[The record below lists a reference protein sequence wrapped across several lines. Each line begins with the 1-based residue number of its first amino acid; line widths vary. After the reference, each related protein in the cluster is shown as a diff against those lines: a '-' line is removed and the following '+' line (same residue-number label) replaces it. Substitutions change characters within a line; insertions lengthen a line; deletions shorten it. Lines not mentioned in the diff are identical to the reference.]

1 MRGVLSRMH
10 RVGRCVRSAHWLEMG
25 ALGNRGGYTVRV
37 PTSRTS
43 KAPVDGPHDTI
54 KNQTDTQTH
63 GPQRRAHATVNR
75 RTKKGSRYR
84 LVEVRGRWGTGI
96 KFSFNLII
104 RLFTCW
110 PRYRTTR
117 PGFYTVAAYRGC
129 RILGVYRALSCV
141 DGRASAS
148 RYTAVRGAQSQATG
162 ERRLPARLTARCCSV
177 CCRAYSVQA
186 TALCAL
192 LYHSYAAHAPPSRVS
207 RRRSDPVTGGAGG
220 YPGGVTPQR

>member
-84 LVEVRGRWGTGI
+84 LVEGRGRWGTGI

-148 RYTAVRGAQSQATG
+148 RTQPCAVRNR
-162 ERRLPARLTARCCSV
+162 RRLAR
-177 CCRAYSVQA
+177 
-186 TALCAL
+186 
-192 LYHSYAAHAPPSRVS
+192 
-207 RRRSDPVTGGAGG
+207 
-220 YPGGVTPQR
+220 GVYRLG